1 MLNNLNAIK
10 TLLYIIF
17 MIILIWQVTM
27 SDNSLLG
34 KQEAS
39 FELDGNTYIIS
50 NMGNAEHQKDPLT
63 FKNVGT
69 RITCDAL
76 KDITGQDVKLNP
88 ELEGTK
94 SFISGKKL
102 SADCIE
108 PFSKT
113 VIDYLPKEYYDFTT
127 TKNNK
132 DIYEY
137 YDRIALNE
145 YKKQKLTNMGYNYFT
160 VPYKIDH
167 KDENS
172 RNIKERKDSIK
183 TFMKEKIYTSL

>member
-1 MLNNLNAIK
+1 
-10 TLLYIIF
+10 
-17 MIILIWQVTM
+17 MIILIWQLTM
-27 SDNSLLG
+27 SENSLMG

-50 NMGNAEHQKDPLT
+50 NMGNADHQKDPLS
-63 FKNVGT
+63 FKNIGT

-76 KDITGQDVKLNP
+76 RDITGQEVKVNP
-88 ELEGTK
+88 ELDGTK
-94 SFISGKKL
+94 SFISGHKL
-102 SADCIE
+102 TADCVE

-113 VIDYLPKEYYDFTT
+113 VIDYLPKEYYDFSN

-145 YKKQKLTNMGYNYFT
+145 YKKEKLLNLGYNYFT
-160 VPYKIDH
+160 VPYKLDNDKGEISNV
-167 KDENS
+167 KD
-172 RNIKERKDSIK
+172 R
-183 TFMKEKIYTSL
+183 KEKIKSFMEDKMYRVC